1 MTSAKDRC
9 VITGLGMISA
19 IGENAEEC
27 FRNALLGKSGIRHT
41 TRVDTK
47 DCYADCAAEVPDEYL
62 ADLAAHTELDRA
74 ARLGVK
80 ASLEALRDAG
90 LSDLGGSARASV
102 IMGSCV
108 GGVVSIEHYYTHGKP
123 KEDVLKMPI
132 SAIASQVAR
141 LTGAGG
147 VVTNIANACAAGTM
161 SIAYAADLIR
171 AGRAD
176 IVIAGGAD
184 AFASVPYAGFLSLHA
199 LDAEPCSPFNRS
211 SGITLGEGAGAVI
224 VESYEHAAARG
235 ARILCEVL
243 GSGIGSDAYHITAP
257 RPDGKGQMEAI
268 RRAMESS
275 GLAEADIG
283 YVNAHGTGTAKND
296 EAELLS
302 LHTLFDGKN
311 DSLAVSSTKSMT
323 GHCLG
328 AAGAMEAVFS
338 VKALTEG
345 IIPPTLGF
353 RAEDMPRL
361 AERAGRIDFCPNEA
375 KKKKLSAVM
384 NNSFAFGGN
393 NASIVFGKSSDTL
406 PEKPKGREVVIT
418 GAGVLTPL
426 GSGLPAYLSA
436 CRDDL
441 RIREANV
448 CSPVDDAELAAAG
461 AERSFYRKLD
471 RFSRMQLISGMQ
483 ALQSAGYTVT
493 EENAPET
500 GILVGTSEGALAP
513 GCDFEALIA
522 EKGNAGGSAFKFPN
536 TVYNAAGGYLSIA
549 AGVRGYNVTVTNGA
563 QSGLAAIAHAALVI
577 RDGKADAMLASGTD
591 ENCEIIGEL
600 YQKLGHVSSSVPA
613 PYAGTQGFALS
624 DGSVTLLLEEKE
636 KAIANGAEAL
646 CRVSG
651 FGQAHHA
658 VPFGTLRGSEEA
670 LVRAVREAVASAG
683 LSLSEIDAAVG
694 FSDGHA
700 AVEEAERRA
709 LTELLG
715 ERLSSLPILSVKE
728 RVGEARAAAAALGA
742 LHAALLLHGD
752 LTEEK
757 NAYRLTSSGAERIS
771 SPVLARDLRHILVL
785 AFGAGGSYT
794 ALVLSKCSV

>member
-1 MTSAKDRC
+1 MTSTGDRC

-27 FRNALLGKSGIRHT
+27 WKNALLGKSGIRHT
-41 TRVDTK
+41 QRVDTK
-47 DCYADCAAEVPDEYL
+47 DCYADYAAEVPDEYL
-62 ADLAAHTELDRA
+62 ADLASHTELDRA
-74 ARLGVK
+74 ARLAVK
-80 ASLEALRDAG
+80 AAWEAMRDAG
-90 LSDLGGSARASV
+90 LSDLEGEARAAV

-108 GGVVSIEHYYTHGKP
+108 GGVVSIENYYTNGKRT
-123 KEDVLKMPI
+123 EDIPKMPI
-132 SAIASQVAR
+132 SSIASQVAR
-141 LTGAGG
+141 LTGAKG

-176 IVIAGGAD
+176 LVIAGGAD

-224 VESYEHAAARG
+224 VESYEHAAARD

-257 RPDGKGQMEAI
+257 RPDGKGQMDAI
-268 RRAMESS
+268 RRAIETS
-275 GLAEADIG
+275 GLTEADIG

-311 DSLAVSSTKSMT
+311 ENLTVSSTKGMT

-328 AAGAMEAVFS
+328 AAGAIEAVFS
-338 VKALTEG
+338 VKALIEG
-345 IIPPTLGF
+345 TVPPTLGF
-353 RAEDMPRL
+353 RAEDRERL
-361 AERAGRIDFCPNEA
+361 AERAGQIDFCPNEA
-375 KKKKLSAVM
+375 KEKKLSAVM

-393 NASIVFGKSSDTL
+393 NASIIFGKEAAHL
-406 PEKPKGREVVIT
+406 PKRPEDREVVIT

-426 GSGLPAYLSA
+426 GSGLSAYLSA
-436 CRDDL
+436 CRSDL
-441 RIREANV
+441 RIQDADVR
-448 CSPVDDAELAAAG
+448 SPVDDADFAAVG
-461 AERSFYRKLD
+461 VERAFYRKLD
-471 RFSRMQLISGMQ
+471 RFSRLQVISGMQ
-483 ALQSAGYTVT
+483 ALQNAGYKVT
-493 EENAPET
+493 EENAVET

-549 AGVRGYNVTVTNGA
+549 ARLRGYNVTVTNGA

-577 RDGKADAMLASGTD
+577 RDGKADAMLAAGSD
-591 ENCEIIGEL
+591 ENGEIIGEL
-600 YQKLGHVSSSVPA
+600 YHKLGLVSSRVPE
-613 PYAGTQGFALS
+613 PYAGTEGFALS
-624 DGSVTLLLEEKE
+624 DGSVTLLLEEE
-636 KAIANGAEAL
+636 KKAAARGAEVL

-658 VPFGTLRGSEEA
+658 VPFGKLDGSEEA
-670 LVRAVREAVASAG
+670 LVRAVREAVISAELT
-683 LSLSEIDAAVG
+683 LSDIDAVIG
-694 FSDGHA
+694 FSDGQRVVCE
-700 AVEEAERRA
+700 VECRA
-709 LTELLG
+709 LSSLFG
-715 ERLSSLPILSVKE
+715 DRLPTLPILSVKE

-757 NAYRLTSSGAERIS
+757 NAYRLTPSGAERILPAVRS
-771 SPVLARDLRHILVL
+771 EGMRHLLVL
-785 AFGAGGSYT
+785 SFGSGGSYT
-794 ALVLSKCSV
+794 ALVLSR